1 MIWNTTV
8 KLSSDIKLKHL
19 EIVLNV
25 LWDSWGSYRS
35 EKSTSL
41 NVIEPIFSLSPLTAY
56 FFQSLP
62 YWRITLSEV
71 AQSQTTSSY
80 CCGHRT
86 IRRLLPKFFSSPHHP
101 WMCFSLI
108 KRIIGY
114 DRTNQTLNLL
124 TALFYNSPFFCQI
137 TVTDNTSRTYW
148 KATTKSA
155 ESKVLVWLSPLL
167 LVSLQ

>member
-1 MIWNTTV
+1 MILNTTV

-62 YWRITLSEV
+62 YWRITLPEV
-71 AQSQTTSSY
+71 AQSQTKSSY

-86 IRRLLPKFFSSPHHP
+86 IRRLLPKFFSFPHHP

-108 KRIIGY
+108 KRIIGH

>member
-1 MIWNTTV
+1 MRTSEIYY
-8 KLSSDIKLKHL
+8 DLKHNCEAL
-19 EIVLNV
+19 IWYQIKTPGNRSQRTLGLLRVV
-25 LWDSWGSYRS
+25 YRS

-62 YWRITLSEV
+62 YWRITLPEV

-124 TALFYNSPFFCQI
+124 TALFYNSPFFA
-137 TVTDNTSRTYW
+137 
-148 KATTKSA
+148 K
-155 ESKVLVWLSPLL
+155 
-167 LVSLQ
+167 